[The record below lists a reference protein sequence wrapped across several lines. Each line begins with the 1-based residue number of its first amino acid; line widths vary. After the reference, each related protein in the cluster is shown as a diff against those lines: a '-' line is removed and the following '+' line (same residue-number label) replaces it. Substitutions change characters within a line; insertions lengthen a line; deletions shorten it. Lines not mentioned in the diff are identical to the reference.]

1 MFKLIGT
8 VKVLNPTVQVSEK
21 FAKREFV
28 ITETSSMYPQDISFQ
43 ATQDKCSMLDAIQ
56 PNDQVEVS
64 FNLRGREWTSPQGEV
79 KYFNSLEAWRIEKV
93 GQGMPQ
99 GMPQGGPSAM
109 NLDPIAAAPS
119 AAVNNASD
127 DDDLPF

>member
-1 MFKLIGT
+1 MFKLTGQI
-8 VKVLNPTVQVSEK
+8 KVIKDTVQVTEK

-28 ITETSSMYPQDISFQ
+28 VTDASSMYPQQILFQ
-43 ATQDKCSMLDAIQ
+43 AVQDKCSMLDGMTEGETV
-56 PNDQVEVS
+56 DVS

-79 KYFNSLEAWRIEKV
+79 KYFNTLDAWRIEKV

-99 GMPQGGPSAM
+99 GGPSDM
-109 NLDPIAAAPS
+109 NLDPVASPMPS
-119 AAVNNASD
+119 GGTDASD

>member
-109 NLDPIAAAPS
+109 SLDPITAAPS
-119 AAVNNASD
+119 AAIDTASE

>member
-8 VKVLNPTVQVSEK
+8 VKVLNDTVQVSEK
-21 FAKREFV
+21 FSKREFV
-28 ITETSSMYPQDISFQ
+28 VTDTTSMYPQDISFQ
-43 ATQDKCSMLDAIQ
+43 ATQDKCSMLDAVQ
-56 PNDQVEVS
+56 VNDQVEVS

-93 GQGMPQ
+93 GQAMAQ
-99 GMPQGGPSAM
+99 GIPQGGPSAM
-109 NLDPIAAAPS
+109 NLDPMVAATAT
-119 AAVNNASD
+119 AVNTTSE